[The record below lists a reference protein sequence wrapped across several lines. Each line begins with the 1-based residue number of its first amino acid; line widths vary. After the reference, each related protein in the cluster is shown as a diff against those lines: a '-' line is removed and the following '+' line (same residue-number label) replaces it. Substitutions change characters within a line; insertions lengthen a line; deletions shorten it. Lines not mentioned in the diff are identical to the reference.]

1 MAKRRKQNQDNAC
14 LEPAPEQMVCDAGP
28 QGLYGNSYIQHKIQ
42 EMQGPT
48 IGPSQQKGPVSSAE
62 KLPSSPIQDSPLFKH
77 LATATTVGGAPDLLT
92 EMGGKTPN
100 SSAGRAF
107 GHVDKVLNGV
117 QLVENMQGVADENR
131 HFDNRLT
138 SGVGATANALS
149 FVPGGLS
156 QGVSATMN
164 LQLGADEWRRS
175 NGMPTASEEVV
186 NNMNSTYD
194 AVNGFLGDNAVSN
207 VLGHTAAVGVGAV
220 DSLWEGTKNYG
231 IAAGALVGDVGDAVV
246 DTHGAAVDA
255 LAPSH
260 VPGEAARTSLEQKRT
275 KQILSDRGNRGKVTW
290 DNPE

>member
-1 MAKRRKQNQDNAC
+1 
-14 LEPAPEQMVCDAGP
+14 
-28 QGLYGNSYIQHKIQ
+28 
-42 EMQGPT
+42 
-48 IGPSQQKGPVSSAE
+48 
-62 KLPSSPIQDSPLFKH
+62 
-77 LATATTVGGAPDLLT
+77 
-92 EMGGKTPN
+92 MGGKTPN